1 MHLNPTLF
9 SGAELEESGPIP
21 WQGGQP
27 VLLAL
32 GWGRSLLIWDGKSL
46 GIKHQEDFKGDSSPP
61 GSEEQLGMSPA
72 LCPGSP
78 QDVQH

>member
-21 WQGGQP
+21 WRGG
-27 VLLAL
+27 
-32 GWGRSLLIWDGKSL
+32 SLSSWPQDGDEAPGGL
-46 GIKHQEDFKGDSSPP
+46 QRRFP